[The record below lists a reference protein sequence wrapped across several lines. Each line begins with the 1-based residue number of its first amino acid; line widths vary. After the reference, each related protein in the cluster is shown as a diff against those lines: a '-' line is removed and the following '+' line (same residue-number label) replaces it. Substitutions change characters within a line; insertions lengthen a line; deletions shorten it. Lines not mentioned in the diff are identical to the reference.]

1 MIIVRQH
8 FYFQFQWVNETLDDE
23 EETNRASGNTEQD
36 KNGAFNPLDDPMDQC
51 EETNPLGDDESD
63 KPVEAE
69 PVTSVTEEEALLET
83 VTAATEQPPFIN
95 ECQEDATHENSNI
108 KDSTPVIE
116 GDNPLGDIDDFVN
129 DNVDSEK
136 VPETS
141 TNIDP
146 FSDNTA
152 GPSETH
158 KTPAPALTDE
168 DLLTGPAH
176 NLDDSQ
182 YKADFVDP
190 SLEDIFK

>member
-1 MIIVRQH
+1 
-8 FYFQFQWVNETLDDE
+8 
-23 EETNRASGNTEQD
+23 
-36 KNGAFNPLDDPMDQC
+36 MDQS
-51 EETNPLGDDESD
+51 EETNPLGDDESE
-63 KPVEAE
+63 KQAAE
-69 PVTSVTEEEALLET
+69 PVNEEEALLET
-83 VTAATEQPPFIN
+83 VTAATEQPPFVN
-95 ECQEDATHENSNI
+95 ECQEEATNGDSNI

-116 GDNPLGDIDDFVN
+116 GDNPLGDIDDLVS
-129 DNVDSEK
+129 DNVDSDK

-141 TNIDP
+141 TNVDP

-152 GPSETH
+152 GPSETTD